1 MTKLSKFLASLILH
15 RHNLQ
20 MIHWNAVGKHFTDV
34 HTTLDDYIGAVTG
47 NIDQVAEFIKML
59 DLDEP
64 LPSFSDI
71 AEFIT
76 HDDDIYIMVNNAHV
90 DAKTAWDL
98 QEKIFNNLIEVAT
111 DAREECPPDIQSE
124 IDNMI
129 YYYRTEGRYKCHARL
144 VDTE

>member
-15 RHNLQ
+15 RHNFQ
-20 MIHWNAVGKHFTDV
+20 MIHWNVVGKHFTDV
-34 HTTLDDYIGAVTG
+34 HTTLDDHIGAVTG

-76 HDDDIYIMVNNAHV
+76 HDDDIYIMVNTAHI

-98 QEKIFNNLIEVAT
+98 QEKIFANLIEVAT

-124 IDNMI
+124 IDTMI
-129 YYYRTEGRYKCHARL
+129 YYYRIEGKYKCRVRL
-144 VDTE
+144 VST